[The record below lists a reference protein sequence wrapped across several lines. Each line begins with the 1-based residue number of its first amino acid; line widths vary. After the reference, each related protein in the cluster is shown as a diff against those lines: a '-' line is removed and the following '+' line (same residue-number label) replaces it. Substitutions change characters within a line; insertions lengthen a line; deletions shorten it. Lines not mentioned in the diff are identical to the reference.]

1 MWIRSQD
8 KKTLVNV
15 SKIYINKV
23 FKNVSIIGETENSTS
38 FATTLGEYESI
49 EMANI
54 ELDSIQNF
62 ISLNKSNVYEIK

>member
-8 KKTLVNV
+8 KKILVNV
-15 SKIYINKV
+15 TKIYINKV
-23 FKNVSIIGETENSTS
+23 FKSVSIIAETENSTS

-49 EMANI
+49 ERANM

-62 ISLNKSNVYEIK
+62 ISENPTKVYEVK